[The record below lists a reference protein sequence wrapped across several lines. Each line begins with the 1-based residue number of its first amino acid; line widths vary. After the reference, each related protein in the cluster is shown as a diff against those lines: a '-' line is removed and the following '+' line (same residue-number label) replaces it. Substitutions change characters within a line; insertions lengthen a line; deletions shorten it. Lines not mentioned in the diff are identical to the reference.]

1 MEQYFKK
8 VAVLGSGVMGSQIA
22 AHLANVGIPSLLF
35 DVKQDLAEEAV
46 KSLQSLKPNP
56 LYQSKNLSLIETC
69 NYDKHLEKIYD
80 ADWVIEVVAEDLE
93 IKHALY
99 NKISPYLK
107 DSSILTSNTSG
118 IPLKKLSSVLKG
130 SLKNRFMIT
139 HFFNPPRY
147 MKLLELVKGT
157 ETDEVT
163 YDRIATFATDIL
175 GKGIVHAKDTPN
187 FIANRIGVF

>member
-56 LYQSKNLSLIETC
+56 LYQSKNSSLIETC
-69 NYDKHLEKIYD
+69 NYDNHLEKIYD

-99 NKISPYLK
+99 NKISP
-107 DSSILTSNTSG
+107 
-118 IPLKKLSSVLKG
+118 
-130 SLKNRFMIT
+130 
-139 HFFNPPRY
+139 
-147 MKLLELVKGT
+147 
-157 ETDEVT
+157 
-163 YDRIATFATDIL
+163 
-175 GKGIVHAKDTPN
+175 
-187 FIANRIGVF
+187 